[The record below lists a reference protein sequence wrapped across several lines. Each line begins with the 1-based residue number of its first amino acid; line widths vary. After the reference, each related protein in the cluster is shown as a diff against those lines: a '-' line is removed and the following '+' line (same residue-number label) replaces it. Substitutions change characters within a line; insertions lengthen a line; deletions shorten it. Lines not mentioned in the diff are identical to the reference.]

1 MRHLI
6 AAAGALIALAMPVT
20 SNAMAEAEGAAP
32 TQAEASLFSTISSL
46 DAAAFDAF
54 NNCSSPEQLQKHAS
68 YFDSDVEFYHDNG
81 GVTWNRRDMLA
92 NTEKYV
98 CGNYRRELLADT
110 LKVYPIKDFG
120 AIATG
125 AHRFCQIKTGS
136 CEGMADFAIVW
147 RKLDNKWQIT
157 RVLSFGHRP
166 IEASK
171 P

>member
-1 MRHLI
+1 MKNFI
-6 AAAGALIALAMPVT
+6 AAASALIVLALPAV
-20 SNAMAEAEGAAP
+20 SSAIAEVEGTAQPQADAA
-32 TQAEASLFSTISSL
+32 LFSTISAL
-46 DAAAFDAF
+46 DTAAFDAF

-81 GVTWNRRDMLA
+81 GVTWNRRDMIA
-92 NTEKYV
+92 NTEKYA
-98 CGNYRRELLADT
+98 CGNYRRELIADT
-110 LKVYPIKDFG
+110 LKVYPIKNFG

-125 AHRFCQIKTGS
+125 AHRFCQISTGK

-147 RKLDNKWQIT
+147 RNLDNKWQIT

-166 IEASK
+166 IEKLK